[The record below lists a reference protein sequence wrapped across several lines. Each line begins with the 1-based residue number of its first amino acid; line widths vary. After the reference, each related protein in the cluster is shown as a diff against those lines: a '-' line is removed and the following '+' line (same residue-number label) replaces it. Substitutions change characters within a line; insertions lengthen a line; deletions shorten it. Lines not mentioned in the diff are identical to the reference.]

1 MDATTHSQ
9 ETHQH
14 EHEHEHEHGH
24 EHHELGFWRKY
35 VFSTDHKVI
44 GIWYGISGLIFL
56 FFGFSLMMMMRWQ
69 LAYPGQALPVIG
81 KTLNVIF
88 GTGSMPDGKM
98 TPEFYNSLGA
108 MHGTIMIFLG
118 IVPLAFAAFG
128 NFVVPLQIGAPD
140 MTFPKVNAASYWAF
154 FVGGVIM
161 LVSFFVPGGAAKGGW
176 TSYTPLA
183 VIADSGPNFNP
194 FFNGQTLWLV
204 GFIFLIT
211 SSLLGAINFITTIIQ
226 LRAPGLTWMRLPFFV
241 WAQFVTAFLLV
252 LAFPPLEAAIIMQLM
267 DRTASTS
274 FFMPAGLVVNGAP
287 LHISGGGSPLLW
299 QHLFW
304 FLGHPE
310 VYVLILPAMG
320 IVAEVIANN
329 SRKPLWGYKSLVFAA
344 LVLGFL
350 SFIVWAH
357 HMWLTGMGS
366 AVSAFFQTTTLI
378 ISIPSVI
385 ILSAFFISLWGG
397 SIRFTVPMLFAT
409 AFLPMFGIGGLTG
422 IPLAF
427 NSADLYLHDTYY
439 VIAHFHYIVA
449 PGTIFGLFAGIYYW
463 FPKATGRMMNEFW
476 GKVHFW
482 PSLICMNVIFLPMFL
497 QGMLGMHRRWYDGG
511 QGWGVAADHVWGLT
525 GFQWNTPISIA
536 AWVMGLAQIP
546 FIINFFYSIWK
557 GKKVENDNPWD
568 ATTLEWTAPS
578 PPGHGNFVTPPVAYR
593 GPYEYS
599 LPRRGKDYTM
609 QNEPIEASELATAH
623 SPRVPVLH

>member
-1 MDATTHSQ
+1 MDASTSLETHPHP
-9 ETHQH
+9 HQH
-14 EHEHEHEHGH
+14 EADH
-24 EHHELGFWRKY
+24 EHHELGWWRKY

-44 GIWYGISGLIFL
+44 GIQYGFTGLIFL
-56 FFGFSLMMMMRWQ
+56 LFGFSLMMLMRWQ

-81 KTLNVIF
+81 KFLPHIF
-88 GTGSMPDGKM
+88 GAGTMPDGKM
-98 TPEFYNSLGA
+98 TADFYNSLGA
-108 MHGTIMIFLG
+108 MHGTIMVFLG

-140 MTFPKVNAASYWAF
+140 MAFPKVNMASYWAV
-154 FVGGVIM
+154 FVGAIIM
-161 LVSFFVPGGAAKGGW
+161 LISFFVPGGAAKSGW
-176 TSYTPLA
+176 TSYVPLA
-183 VIADSGPNFNP
+183 GIADTGPGYNP
-194 FFNGQTLWLV
+194 IFNGQTLWLI

-211 SSLLGAINFITTIIQ
+211 SSLLGAINFIATIIQ
-226 LRAPGLTWMRLPFFV
+226 LRAKGLTWMRLPFFV
-241 WAQFVTAFLLV
+241 WAQFVTAFLLL
-252 LAFPPLEAAIIMQLM
+252 LAFPPLEAGIIMQLM
-267 DRTASTS
+267 DRVAATS
-274 FFMPAGLVVNGAP
+274 FFMPAGLVVNGAAMQ
-287 LHISGGGSPLLW
+287 ISGGGSPLLW

-304 FLGHPE
+304 FLAHPE
-310 VYVLILPAMG
+310 VYVLILPGMG
-320 IVAEVIANN
+320 IVAEILANN
-329 SRKPLWGYKSLVFAA
+329 SRKPLWGYKSLVFS
-344 LVLGFL
+344 VLTIGFL

-366 AVSAFFQTTTLI
+366 TVSAFFQTTTLI

-449 PGTIFGLFAGIYYW
+449 PGTIFALFAGIYYW
-463 FPKATGRMMNEFW
+463 FPKATGRKMNDFW

-482 PSLICMNVIFLPMFL
+482 PTLVCMNMIFLPMFL
-497 QGMLGMHRRWYDGG
+497 QGMAGMHRRWYDGG
-511 QGWGVAADHVWGLT
+511 QGWTVSAEHVWGLT
-525 GFQWNTPISIA
+525 GFQWNTPISWA
-536 AWVMGLAQIP
+536 AWTMGLAQIP
-546 FIINFFYSIWK
+546 FIINFFWSIK
-557 GKKVENDNPWD
+557 HGKKVNDNPWE

-578 PPGHGNFVTPPVAYR
+578 PPPHGNFVTTPIAYR

-599 LPRRGKDYTM
+599 LPGRDRDYTM
-609 QNEPIEASELATAH
+609 QNEPVEPCERVRRKTAE
-623 SPRVPVLH
+623 PVLV